1 MTELPTGTSALLD
14 QQCANAI
21 RVLAIDG
28 VQRANSGHPGLPLG
42 MADAAYVLWARFLK
56 HNPTDPHWL
65 DRDRFVL
72 SAGHGSM
79 LLYALLHLTGYDLPL
94 SELQRF
100 RQWGS
105 QTPGHP
111 EYHDTPG
118 VETTTGPLGQGFATA
133 VGMALAER
141 WLATKFNRPGFTV
154 VDHTTYVLA
163 SDGDLMEGVSH
174 EAASL
179 AGHLKLSKLIV
190 LYDSNAISLVGGT
203 ELSFSEDVALRFTA
217 YGWQVLHADGHAM
230 AEVAEALAEAQ
241 DDRTRPTLIICRT
254 QIGYGSPKAGSH
266 KSHGEP
272 LGADGV
278 RATKAALGW
287 PLEPEFFVPDEV
299 YDYMNLAIEV
309 GGTRQREWDALMARW
324 RAAFPELAAE
334 WDQMHAK
341 QLPADWHAVL
351 PQFATD
357 PKAKGTRIASGETV
371 NALAAVL
378 PGLLGG
384 SADLHTS
391 DNTFLN
397 AYTALRSDDFSG
409 RNIHYGVREHAMG
422 AAMNG
427 MALHGGIIPF
437 GGTFL
442 VFSDYLRPAIRL
454 AALMQQQVIYVFTHD
469 SIGLGED
476 GPTHQPVEHLAALRA
491 IPNLYVVRPGDA
503 NEVAQAWRIAL
514 ERTTGPTALIFSR
527 QNVPTL
533 DRSILAPA
541 EGTLR
546 GGYVL
551 RAVDRPQA
559 LLIGSGSELSIALQ
573 AADLL
578 AQRGV
583 AAQVV
588 SMPSWELF
596 AAQDAEYR
604 AQVLPATVTVR
615 VAIEAGRSFGWERWI
630 GTQGTMVGVD
640 RFGASAPYQQIYQQ
654 LGLTP
659 EALADAVQAQ
669 LG

>member
-1 MTELPTGTSALLD
+1 MTATPNDTSAELD
-14 QQCANAI
+14 QRCANAI
-21 RVLAIDG
+21 RALAIDG
-28 VQRANSGHPGLPLG
+28 VQKANSGHPGLPLG

-56 HNPTDPHWL
+56 HNPADPHWF

-79 LLYALLHLTGYDLPL
+79 LLYALLHLTGYDLPIE
-94 SELQRF
+94 ELQRF

-105 QTPGHP
+105 HTPGHP

-118 VETTTGPLGQGFATA
+118 VETTTGPLGQGLATA
-133 VGMALAER
+133 VGIALGER
-141 WLATKFNRPGFTV
+141 WLAAKFNRPGFTV
-154 VDHTTYVLA
+154 VDHSTYVLA

-179 AGHLKLSKLIV
+179 AGHLKLAKLIV
-190 LYDSNAISLVGGT
+190 LYDSNKISLVGST
-203 ELSFSEDVALRFTA
+203 DLAFSEDVAARFGA

-230 AEVAEALAEAQ
+230 ADVAHTLAEAQ
-241 DDRTRPTLIICRT
+241 EDRERPTLIICRT
-254 QIGYGSPKAGSH
+254 EIGYGSPRAGTHKA
-266 KSHGEP
+266 HGEP
-272 LGADGV
+272 LGADAV
-278 RATKAALGW
+278 RATKAKLGW
-287 PLEPEFFVPDEV
+287 PLEPDFYVPAEV
-299 YDYMNLAIEV
+299 YEHMGLAIEV
-309 GGTRQREWDALMARW
+309 GGARQREWEATLARW
-324 RAAFPELAAE
+324 RSAYPDLAAE
-334 WDQMHAK
+334 WEALRSK
-341 QLPADWHAVL
+341 RLPADWNAVL
-351 PQFATD
+351 PQFSAD

-371 NALAAVL
+371 NALAKIL

-391 DNTFLN
+391 DNTYLN
-397 AYTALRSDDFSG
+397 EYASLRADNFSG

-427 MALHGGIIPF
+427 LALHGGIIPF

-454 AALMQQQVIYVFTHD
+454 AALMRLQVIYVFTHD

-476 GPTHQPVEHLAALRA
+476 GPTHQPVEQLAALRA

-514 ERTTGPTALIFSR
+514 EHTDGPTALILSR

-533 DRSILAPA
+533 DRSALAPA
-541 EGTLR
+541 EGALR

-551 RAVDRPQA
+551 RAAANPQA
-559 LLIGSGSELSIALQ
+559 LLIGTGSELSLALQ

-578 AQRGV
+578 EARGI
-583 AAQVV
+583 ATQVV

-596 AAQDAEYR
+596 ARQDEAYR
-604 AQVLPATVTVR
+604 ARVLPAQITAR
-615 VAIEAGRSFGWERWI
+615 VAVEAARPFGWERWV
-630 GTQGTMVGVD
+630 GEHGAVVGVD
-640 RFGASAPYQQIYQQ
+640 RFGASAPYQEIYQQ
-654 LGLTP
+654 FGLTP
-659 EALADAVQAQ
+659 EAIAAAVEQQ